1 MAISGFSVDDVEDLL
16 LERGIPEDVA
26 DNFRDNCVTGAAFL
40 KLTEGDLKELVPM
53 IGVRTMVREILHES
67 REVKVYKSSSIINI
81 SVTLS
86 YLNMFRSRLACRM
99 A

>member
-26 DNFRDNCVTGAAFL
+26 DNFRDNCATGAAFL
-40 KLTEGDLKELVPM
+40 KLTEGDLKELVQM

-67 REVKVYKSSSIINI
+67 REVKVYKSSSI
-81 SVTLS
+81 TL
-86 YLNMFRSRLACRM
+86 LFLLHSRI
-99 A
+99 